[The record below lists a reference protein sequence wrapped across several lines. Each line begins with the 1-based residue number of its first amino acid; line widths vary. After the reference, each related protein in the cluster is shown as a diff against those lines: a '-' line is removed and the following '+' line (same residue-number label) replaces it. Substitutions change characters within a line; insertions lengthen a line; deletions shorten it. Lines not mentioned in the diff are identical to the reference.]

1 MVELDGYIGQLL
13 AKLDELGIADN
24 TIVVFSTDNGAETV
38 SWPDGGTTPFKG
50 EKGTT
55 WEGGFRVPMLVK
67 WPGVIE
73 PGTTLNGIMSQED
86 WFPTFAAAMGDDNIV
101 EDLKQGATLNGKEF
115 KVHLDGYNLLPW
127 FAGEVEESPRN
138 EIFYFDQGG
147 NLNAVRVGPWKAHFA
162 VLEGAINEAER
173 SVPAWP
179 LVVNLKA
186 DPYEEA
192 WEESGMYLRWYA
204 ENTMWTFVPTQQKI
218 KEFFSTIPDFP
229 YQTSSSLTASGLGY
243 QTLRNA
249 ELIERLQNVEG
260 MTPAARQ

>member
-1 MVELDGYIGQLL
+1 M
-13 AKLDELGIADN
+13 
-24 TIVVFSTDNGAETV
+24 
-38 SWPDGGTTPFKG
+38 
-50 EKGTT
+50 
-55 WEGGFRVPMLVK
+55 
-67 WPGVIE
+67 
-73 PGTTLNGIMSQED
+73 
-86 WFPTFAAAMGDDNIV
+86 
-101 EDLKQGATLNGKEF
+101 
-115 KVHLDGYNLLPW
+115 
-127 FAGEVEESPRN
+127 
-138 EIFYFDQGG
+138 
-147 NLNAVRVGPWKAHFA
+147 RVGPWKAHFA